1 MLKAFLAFAGSGP
14 ISTPGLLPPKHE
26 KLLLWLL
33 TLTQLSVILDFVI
46 MMPLSPQ
53 IMKALDIGPA
63 AFAGAVSA
71 YSWCAGISGL
81 LAATCIDR
89 FDRKRL
95 LLAVYALFA
104 LSNLA
109 CGLATNYHMLLLS
122 RAFAGITG
130 GVLGALVLAIVG
142 DVVPLARRGAAM
154 GLVMSA
160 FSLAAI
166 AGVPLGVVLGA
177 HMGWNTPFFLL
188 VALSVVIWVCA
199 LRVVPT
205 LTAHI
210 PHPPVPL
217 ARTVPQL
224 WQLVS
229 TPAHLRAFTLT
240 AVMMVS
246 QMLVAPFLS
255 PIMVANLGIAPEQI
269 AWIYLV
275 AGCATFFTARAVGRL
290 ADRYGKR
297 RVFAAVALG
306 SSLPILFVTHLPA
319 LTLAGLLVALP
330 IFMVCMGGRN
340 IPMQALQTAVP
351 PPARRGAFMSVNSA
365 VQQIFMGT
373 GTWLGGLLLST
384 DAQGHIAGYGLNGW
398 ISVCC
403 LLLGVAWVRNVRT
416 AGEVPRAS

>member
-1 MLKAFLAFAGSGP
+1 MLKALLAFAGGGP
-14 ISTPGLLPPKHE
+14 ASTPGMLPPKHE
-26 KLLLWLL
+26 QWLLWLL

-95 LLAVYALFA
+95 LLVMYALFT

-109 CGLATNYHMLLLS
+109 CGLATNYHTLLLS
-122 RAFAGITG
+122 RAFAGLSG

-142 DVVPLARRGAAM
+142 DVIPLARRGAAM
-154 GLVMSA
+154 GLVLSA

-177 HMGWNTPFFLL
+177 HLGWNTPFFLL
-188 VALSVVIWVCA
+188 VLLSALIWIGA
-199 LRVVPT
+199 LRIVPT

-210 PHPPVPL
+210 PQPPVPL
-217 ARTVPQL
+217 AHAVPQL
-224 WQLVS
+224 WQLVR
-229 TPAHLRAFTLT
+229 TPAHLRAFALT

-297 RVFAAVALG
+297 RVFAAVALA
-306 SSLPILFVTHLPA
+306 SSVPILFVTHLPA
-319 LTLAGLLVALP
+319 LTLAGLLMTLP
-330 IFMVCMGGRN
+330 VFMVCMGGRN

-373 GTWLGGLLLST
+373 GTWLGGMLLST
-384 DAQGHIAGYGLNGW
+384 DAQGHILGFGINGW
-398 ISVCC
+398 ISVAC
-403 LLLGVAWVRNVRT
+403 LLVGVAWVRNVKV
-416 AGEVPRAS
+416 AGEAPRAS